1 MQESRAVV
9 SGAKSQNVLKNRAC
23 GRNNDRCTL
32 SGQALTALST
42 AISEHPTSTNRR
54 HALTKAV
61 AALANEFTWLIR
73 AFHGTSPYE
82 IEGGVY
88 EVFQP

>member
-1 MQESRAVV
+1 MRT
-9 SGAKSQNVLKNRAC
+9 L
-23 GRNNDRCTL
+23 NDRYIL
-32 SGQALTALST
+32 SGQALAAFGTT
-42 AISEHPTSTNRR
+42 ISEHPTSTNRG
-54 HALTKAV
+54 HTLTKAV

-88 EVFQP
+88 EVFPG